1 MRISENHKEIHSK
14 LMQRK
19 NPNVLWGSPFDN
31 AWVGLVLLNHKSRD
45 EITLKEISEYLS
57 RWSRSA
63 DFLVEE
69 RNIGTAALYTAILTL
84 LKDELKVKENHDRIR
99 GRLLELDK
107 KEKGKFS
114 LFNSPEIFYATV
126 LGLSISNAIK
136 TDEELKTALS
146 NYLVKEVENNWSNKV
161 YRFAL
166 YSSSAFELGFV
177 PKVGEKIITFLSAVE
192 LNELHIDEIIPLI
205 WFTTKY
211 NENLNC
217 LVRKKQALAR
227 LMKEKKQQLWEQF
240 LNQSTYFSYDI
251 EMSREE
257 IEPEIGS
264 GYTLS
269 TFELAMIDD
278 IFAWTERTYKVNPNE
293 VFDSLQLHP
302 IIRKASEGLF
312 KDGHY
317 AQAIFDAC
325 KALINYVKRKSG
337 EKAIDGTDLMGKVF
351 SIDCDKR
358 THEITKK
365 PILQLNKLR
374 SREDI
379 DEQRGFMYLFT
390 GSVLGIRDP
399 KAHAEIE
406 QENPFK
412 TLEYLEFLS
421 LLAKRTEEA
430 TRCRKRRQPIHS

>member
-1 MRISENHKEIHSK
+1 MRISENHEKIHSK

-19 NPNVLWGSPFDN
+19 NPNILWGSPFDN
-31 AWVGLVLLNHKSRD
+31 AWVGVVLLNHKSKD
-45 EITLKEISEYLS
+45 EITLGEISEYLD
-57 RWSRSA
+57 RWSRSS
-63 DFLVEE
+63 DFLIEE
-69 RNIGTAALYTAILTL
+69 RSVGAAALYTGILAFF
-84 LKDELKVKENHDRIR
+84 KDELKVKQISVKIKQK
-99 GRLLELDK
+99 LLQLDG

-114 LFNSPEIFYATV
+114 LFNSPEIFYSTV
-126 LGLSISNAIK
+126 LGLSLSNVIK
-136 TDEELKTALS
+136 TDEEIRTMLS
-146 NYLVKEVENNWSNKV
+146 KYLIKEAANNWSNRV

-166 YSSSAFELGFV
+166 YSGSAFELGIA
-177 PKVGEKIITFLSAVE
+177 PNIREKIIGFFSAVQ
-192 LNELHIDEIIPLI
+192 LSKLHIDEIIPLM
-205 WFTTKY
+205 WFATKY
-211 NENLNC
+211 SEALNYLVHKENVLT
-217 LVRKKQALAR
+217 R
-227 LMKEKKQQLWEQF
+227 LIEEKKQQLWEQF
-240 LNQSTYFSYDI
+240 LNQGAYFSFDI
-251 EMSREE
+251 PTSHEE
-257 IEPEIGS
+257 IEPEIAT

-317 AQAIFDAC
+317 SQAIFDAC

-337 EKAIDGTDLMGKVF
+337 EKSIDGTTLMGKVF
-351 SIDCDKR
+351 SVKWDKR
-358 THEITKK
+358 TYKITEK

-379 DEQRGFMYLFT
+379 DEQMGFMHLFM

-406 QENPFK
+406 QKNPWK
-412 TLEYLEFLS
+412 TLEYLAFLS
-421 LLAKRTEEA
+421 LLARRTEEA
-430 TRCRKRRQPIHS
+430 TRCKKKASINRK